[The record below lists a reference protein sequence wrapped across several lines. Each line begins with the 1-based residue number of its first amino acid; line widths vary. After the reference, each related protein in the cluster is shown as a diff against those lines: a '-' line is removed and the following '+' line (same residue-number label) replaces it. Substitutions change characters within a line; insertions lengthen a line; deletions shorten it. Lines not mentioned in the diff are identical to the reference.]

1 MFVLATVEV
10 AITITTNLEF
20 VLLVFHLVKTV
31 TMLTSA
37 NLVLLGFYIIKHA
50 LIAVHKAQ

>member
-1 MFVLATVEV
+1 VELAI
-10 AITITTNLEF
+10 ITTTNLEF
-20 VLLVFHLVKTV
+20 VLLVFHLAKTV
-31 TMLTSA
+31 TTLTSA